1 MSLST
6 RAARGAIWTIAS
18 SMGARVVGLIGTLY
32 MTRLLEAETIGQV
45 SAAFVLVQTANW
57 LTHCGFNQYLVVRGP
72 DGISQT
78 YHAAVLHLGFGLIGM
93 AAIAATGGLFAS
105 PFNAPDL
112 GLYVPGLAL
121 AVLIRRLGAVADKIL
136 VREMRFRPLALA
148 NGLGEVGFTIS
159 AVLLAALTDLGGHA
173 IVIANIL
180 QSVVATTLIL
190 RAAGFGWLRRAPWS
204 WDQVRAIF
212 RFGLPLGVESV
223 FHNASRYWDNLVMS
237 AYFGPGVLAHYNM
250 AYNLADIPAVQVGEQ
265 ISSVLLPAMNGLSPE
280 DRKHALVRST
290 ALLALLIFP
299 LAIGLGVIAH
309 SLVDLVLSDEW
320 QGVAPLLVVL
330 SALSVFRPVTWV
342 ISSYMQTFERNRALM
357 LLEILKVALLL
368 GCIVAFSALGPVW
381 AAASVGIA
389 FGAHA
394 LVMVSLVVRLDSIPA
409 ARLASGFLRP
419 LLACGVM
426 AAAVLGTRWG
436 LEAVGVTSPAL
447 LVPAELAA
455 GALSYV
461 PAAFV
466 FAPATTRDFL
476 QLLKR
481 ALKRG

>member
-57 LTHCGFNQYLVVRGP
+57 LSQYGFNQYLVVRGP
-72 DGISQT
+72 DGTSQT
-78 YHAAVLHLGFGLIGM
+78 YHAAVLHAGFAVVGLGL
-93 AAIAATGGLFAS
+93 IAATGGLLAG

-112 GLYVPGLAL
+112 GLYIPGLAL
-121 AVLIRRLGAVADKIL
+121 SVFIRRIGGIADKIL
-136 VREMRFRPLALA
+136 VREMRFRQLAIA
-148 NGLGEVGFTIS
+148 NGVGELVFTVG
-159 AVLLAALTDLGGHA
+159 AVSLAATTDLDGHA
-173 IVIANIL
+173 IVIANIF
-180 QSVVATTLIL
+180 QSVLTTLLIV
-190 RAAGFGWLRRAPWS
+190 RATGFGWLQRAPWD
-204 WDQVRAIF
+204 WARVRAIF

-237 AYFGPGVLAHYNM
+237 AYFGPGVLALYNM
-250 AYNLADIPAVQVGEQ
+250 AYNLADIPAVQVGEN
-265 ISSVLLPAMNGLSPE
+265 ISSVLLPAMNNLDEE
-280 DRKHALVRST
+280 DRKIALVRST
-290 ALLALLIFP
+290 SLLALLIFP
-299 LAIGLGVIAH
+299 LAIGLGAVAH
-309 SLVDLVLSDEW
+309 SLVALVLSDEW

-368 GCIVAFSALGPVW
+368 GCIAAFASLGPVW

-394 LVMVSLVVRLDSIPA
+394 LVMVALVVRLDGIPA
-409 ARLASGFLRP
+409 GRLASGFLRP

-426 AAAVLGTRWG
+426 AAAVLGTRCG
-436 LEAVGVTSPAL
+436 LHALGVTSPAL
-447 LVPAELAA
+447 LLPAEIAA
-455 GALSYV
+455 GALTYV
-461 PAAFV
+461 PAV
-466 FAPATTRDFL
+466 LLFAPAATRDFL